1 MELSVYSEIGQ
12 LEKVIVHRPGQEV
25 DSMPPFMMKELLFD
39 DIIYGPGARQ
49 EHDRFVSVMRRL
61 GVEVVDFQRLLAEAL
76 EEAVK
81 VGSEAIPRLLDEIEL
96 VEGLDVHVIEE
107 LSTLPLAALSR
118 ALVEGLPSPPGE
130 AAPDSLFRMP
140 PIPNL
145 LFSRDAQVVIADG
158 VVISGMS
165 RKARRREP
173 LLSRFIFQNHPLL
186 AGASIYADF
195 SYRADHHVRPE
206 NMSATLEGGDVL
218 ILDERTILVGVS
230 ERTTERAADAL
241 IERLRSLRLFETLIM
256 VPIPRARSAM
266 HLDTIFTQISAG
278 QCLVYGPM
286 ILSGGTE
293 TLSVITVDLRSQDDW
308 GARRPSLLD
317 ALARAGID
325 LEPICCGGRGDY
337 IQQAREQWTDGAN
350 SFAIRSGVVLLYA
363 RNAATA
369 IELDRAGYHVVTVD
383 DMSFSKSGE
392 CLYDFTP
399 GKNYAI
405 LVAGHE
411 LSRARGGP
419 RCMTMPLVREKP

>member
-12 LEKVIVHRPGQEV
+12 LKTVIVHRPGQEV
-25 DSMPPFMMKELLFD
+25 DSMPPSMMRELLFD

-49 EHDRFVSVMRRL
+49 EHDRFAAVMRRL
-61 GVEVVDFQRLLAEAL
+61 GVETVDFQQLLEEAL

-81 VGSEAIPRLLDEIEL
+81 IGPEATSRLLEEIEL
-96 VEGLDVHVIEE
+96 VDGLELRVFEE
-107 LSTLPLAALSR
+107 LSALPLAALSR
-118 ALVEGLPSPPGE
+118 ALIEGLPSRPGE
-130 AAPDSLFRMP
+130 AAPDSLFRMQ

-173 LLSRFIFQNHPLL
+173 LLSRFIFQNHPRLS
-186 AGASIYADF
+186 GSSIYADF
-195 SYRADHHVRPE
+195 SRRADHHVWPE
-206 NMSATLEGGDVL
+206 NMSPTLEGGDVL
-218 ILDERTILVGVS
+218 ILDERTLLVGVS
-230 ERTTERAADAL
+230 ERTTERAVDAL
-241 IERLRSLRLFETLIM
+241 IERLRSLQLFETLIM

-266 HLDTIFTQISAG
+266 HLDTIFTQISTS

-293 TLSVITVDLRSQDDW
+293 TLSVITVDLRSRDDW
-308 GARRPSLLD
+308 GARRPSLLE
-317 ALARAGID
+317 ALTRAGID
-325 LEPICCGGRGDY
+325 LEPICCGGRVDY

-369 IELDRAGYHVVTVD
+369 IELDRAGYHVVAVD
-383 DMSFSKSGE
+383 DMSFSAGGE

-399 GKNYAI
+399 GKSYAI